1 MTEPI
6 EVGARSAEGD
16 AYRWALRVSA
26 TSLAALAIVGS
37 TAAGLL
43 RGSAGIWGAL
53 AAVGIAALSGLVTQI
68 AMMVGHR
75 REPTA
80 FVGIVAGSWLAK
92 MIIIAVSVVM
102 LKGVDSVDR
111 GTFGTVL
118 LVGVGATLT
127 IDMFAVRR
135 ARIPYTSSSSGGG
148 RS

>member
-1 MTEPI
+1 VAEPI

-26 TSLAALAIVGS
+26 ASLAALAIVGG
-37 TAAGLL
+37 TAAGFL
-43 RGSAGIWGAL
+43 RGSAGVWGAL
-53 AAVGIAALSGLVTQI
+53 AAVGIAALSGLVTQV
-68 AMMVGHR
+68 AMIVGHR
-75 REPTA
+75 RAPVT

-92 MIIIAVSVVM
+92 MIIIAVSVVV

-118 LVGVGATLT
+118 LLGVGATLA
-127 IDMFAVRR
+127 IDMFAVKQ
-135 ARIPYTSSSSGGG
+135 ARISYTGSSPGGD

>member
-1 MTEPI
+1 MAEPI
-6 EVGARSAEGD
+6 EVGATSAEGD

-26 TSLAALAIVGS
+26 ASLAALAIVGG

-43 RGSAGIWGAL
+43 RGSAGLWGAL

-68 AMMVGHR
+68 AMIVGHR

-92 MIIIAVSVVM
+92 MIIIAISVVV

-118 LVGVGATLT
+118 LLGVGATLA
-127 IDMFAVRR
+127 IDMFAVKQ
-135 ARIPYTSSSSGGG
+135 ARISYTGSSPGGD

>member
-1 MTEPI
+1 VAEPI

-26 TSLAALAIVGS
+26 ASLAALAIVGG

-68 AMMVGHR
+68 AMIVGHR

-92 MIIIAVSVVM
+92 MIIIAVSVVV

-118 LVGVGATLT
+118 LLGVGATLA
-127 IDMFAVRR
+127 IDMFAVKQ
-135 ARIPYTSSSSGGG
+135 ARISYTGSSPGGD